1 MHHSQPDGMGA
12 DRYRE
17 RHNMQEARQE
27 TPTPDWEL
35 AALDADGNE
44 LYRTEYVDT
53 EAEAEELIEEIDP
66 ADHDGV
72 DRFEAVRTEE

>member
-1 MHHSQPDGMGA
+1 MQHQPDGMGA

-17 RHNMQEARQE
+17 RQKMKQANQD

-44 LYRTEYVDT
+44 LYRTEYANSEE
-53 EAEAEELIEEIDP
+53 EAEQLVDEIDP
-66 ADHDGV
+66 SEHDGV
-72 DRFEAVRTEE
+72 ERFEARENKD